1 MDWISLVRF
10 FGTLV
15 CTLTVVSCW
24 YIAGRGSADQPASRT
39 ISIGIAT
46 LSATAFWKL
55 SAFAALVALPAATV
69 AVANYHTFVGIHE
82 VQACSQCH
90 VMRPM
95 VNDLHDATSDT
106 LAARH
111 FKNGYI
117 PTGQCYACHS
127 DYGFSGD
134 MAAKMEGFRHL
145 ARYTTRTYHEPI
157 VARIRFDNQ
166 QCLKCHQG
174 KTAFEGVH
182 VHHDVIPRLSSSNMS
197 CLNCHGRAHPTRADR
212 TPGSEHY
219 RALMKTPHFAEGEH
233 D

>member
-1 MDWISLVRF
+1 MGWITLVRVI
-10 FGTLV
+10 GTLT
-15 CTLTVVSCW
+15 CLLTIVGGFLIARRNFARLAERPDVSL
-24 YIAGRGSADQPASRT
+24 
-39 ISIGIAT
+39 GIAT

-55 SAFAALVALPAATV
+55 GALVSIAVLPAATI
-69 AVANYHTFVGIHE
+69 AVANYHTFVGVHE

-95 VNDLHDATSDT
+95 ANDLHDPSSDN

-145 ARYTTRTYHEPI
+145 ARYTTRTYKEPLA
-157 VARIRFDNQ
+157 ARTRFDNH

-174 KTAFEGVH
+174 KAPFERVH
-182 VHHDVIPRLSSSNMS
+182 VHADVLTRLESSDMS

-212 TPGSEHY
+212 TPGSARY
-219 RALMKTPHFAEGEH
+219 NALIAAPTFAEADHE
-233 D
+233 

>member
-1 MDWISLVRF
+1 MTWPTLVRVL
-10 FGTLV
+10 GTLTCV
-15 CTLTVVSCW
+15 LTIVGAW
-24 YIAGRGSADQPASRT
+24 FIARVRFARLRERRDV
-39 ISIGIAT
+39 SIGIT
-46 LSATAFWKL
+46 VLSASAFWKL
-55 SAFAALVALPAATV
+55 SALVTIAALPVATI

-95 VNDLHDATSDT
+95 ANDLHDPNSDT

-127 DYGFSGD
+127 DYGFDGD
-134 MAAKMEGFRHL
+134 LAAKLEGYRHL
-145 ARYTTRTYHEPI
+145 ARYTSATYTEPLTART
-157 VARIRFDNQ
+157 RFDNH

-174 KTAFEGVH
+174 KTAFERVH
-182 VHHDVIPRLSSSNMS
+182 THKDVLARLESSNMS

-212 TPGSEHY
+212 TPGSARY
-219 RALMKTPHFAEGEH
+219 DALTKAPIFAEADHE
-233 D
+233 